1 MDKAERE
8 RHHQANLARIARVQ
22 QVVGRGD
29 RSRIDHEGTLLER
42 SRLLSEELEAHAAT
56 ERGLE
61 AFDRLLRQA
70 EESRSPQAR
79 EIVAVVT
86 AVWNNR
92 PLPLPSLRAV
102 DQPTGDDLM
111 ALLDAYRWARFNLAE
126 HVAGG
131 PRRVGRLLERWATAG
146 A

>member
-42 SRLLSEELEAHAAT
+42 SRMLSEELQAHAAT
-56 ERGLE
+56 ELGLA

-70 EESRSPQAR
+70 EESRSAQAR

-92 PLPLPSLRAV
+92 PLPLPALRAV

-111 ALLDAYRWARFNLAE
+111 ALLDAYRWARLSLVEN
-126 HVAGG
+126 VAGG
-131 PRRVGRLLERWATAG
+131 PARVARLVGRWSLAG